1 MQPKT
6 QEKTPQE
13 DMFRNRLDVM
23 LDHGHPL
30 YVLACQIDWAV
41 FEREF
46 GSLYSEHG
54 RPGVATRLM
63 VGLHYLKH
71 TFNESD
77 ESVVARFVENPYWQ
91 FFCGLEYFTHRL
103 PIDPTTMTR
112 WRKRVGAD
120 GMKKLLSETIATAMR
135 RQELSPHECTKV
147 NVDTTVQEKAIAHP
161 TDARLYQKARV
172 TLVRLAQARGLRLRQ
187 SYARLGKEA
196 LRKQGGYAHAKQ
208 FKRARRETRRLR
220 TFLGCV
226 LRDIERQCQTP
237 DEKLAS
243 ALAVARRIHAQ
254 KRDDKGKVYSVHA
267 AEVECIAKGKAHK
280 RYEFGCKASVV
291 STSRGNWVLAADA
304 LHGNPYDGHT
314 LAAALAS
321 AATASGVS
329 ATQAFVDKGYR
340 GAAKDVPEVEM
351 YVSGTRRLPKA
362 LKRRLKRRQAI
373 EPIIG
378 HMKSD
383 HRMDRNF
390 LRGKVGDAINA
401 ILAAC
406 GFNMAKLFRAAALLA
421 RLSFLGYLF
430 EVDPRGEQ
438 SLDQALAAA

>member
-6 QEKTPQE
+6 QEKTSQE

-30 YVLACQIDWAV
+30 YVLADQIDWAV

-46 GSLYSEHG
+46 GSLYSEQG

-172 TLVRLAQARGLRLRQ
+172 TLVRLAQAREIG
-187 SYARLGKEA
+187 
-196 LRKQGGYAHAKQ
+196 
-208 FKRARRETRRLR
+208 RASCRER
-220 TFLGCV
+220 V
-226 LRDIERQCQTP
+226 
-237 DEKLAS
+237 
-243 ALAVARRIHAQ
+243 
-254 KRDDKGKVYSVHA
+254 
-267 AEVECIAKGKAHK
+267 
-280 RYEFGCKASVV
+280 
-291 STSRGNWVLAADA
+291 
-304 LHGNPYDGHT
+304 
-314 LAAALAS
+314 
-321 AATASGVS
+321 
-329 ATQAFVDKGYR
+329 
-340 GAAKDVPEVEM
+340 
-351 YVSGTRRLPKA
+351 
-362 LKRRLKRRQAI
+362 
-373 EPIIG
+373 
-378 HMKSD
+378 
-383 HRMDRNF
+383 
-390 LRGKVGDAINA
+390 
-401 ILAAC
+401 
-406 GFNMAKLFRAAALLA
+406 
-421 RLSFLGYLF
+421 
-430 EVDPRGEQ
+430 
-438 SLDQALAAA
+438 